1 MINLEDPLYGVLEES
16 QVGLDPLSGRPRIA
30 KEFMD
35 EMRRYMLADTGED
48 KAIKVDKLRSTVKEA
63 EADPRAQRSVL
74 RLEAAPV
81 VTSDLNK
88 GKGLVFDYREKS
100 QKKVSFDLNVN
111 PNKLMAGAF
120 KAFKPQVTLS
130 EPVLE
135 LGFFDD
141 SSEASVHNPFFDSST
156 VFRVGSHEP
165 GSSGTIRKSS
175 YVRRRPPKG
184 LRKKLSS
191 GLMVQQF
198 DDGEDRREGK
208 QEMGSRKRKKVVQE
222 MGGRSN
228 NKAQCL
234 KVWLG
239 YDRVYTVSP
248 DGLSGGLALFCK
260 KNMKMDRGSDHRPIW
275 LNFYANHEAFKGH
288 FRFDKKFLIQH
299 DVKKQ
304 ISIAWA
310 RNCNGR
316 HQSVSQ
322 RIRSCRNALSRWKKQ
337 SVYNSQD
344 KIRLLQ
350 ERLEWIQSRDYPCF
364 FMINIIKKDL
374 IKAYKEEELFW
385 KQKSRDKWM
394 IHGDRCSKFFHSSV
408 KTSRSRNLIDKLK
421 DKNGKDQWS
430 EGAKAEVAIDYFST
444 LFRSSNPRPYT
455 PVLESMVPKV
465 SDSMNEESRSPVR
478 YKRSFRWPLSLEIR
492 ASDKRH
498 YSQSG
503 NGQKTRVWID
513 KWIDDPVKGM
523 RAPWIK
529 NYFFDEMLR
538 CC

>member
-74 RLEAAPV
+74 RLEAAPM

-88 GKGLVFDYREKS
+88 GKGLVFDYSEKS

-141 SSEASVHNPFFDSST
+141 SSEASVQNPFFDSST
-156 VFRVGSHEP
+156 VFRVGSPEP
-165 GSSGTIRKSS
+165 RSSGTIKKSS

-184 LRKKLSS
+184 LRNKLSS
-191 GLMVQQF
+191 GMMVQQF

-234 KVWLG
+234 KAI
-239 YDRVYTVSP
+239 P
-248 DGLSGGLALFCK
+248 
-260 KNMKMDRGSDHRPIW
+260 
-275 LNFYANHEAFKGH
+275 
-288 FRFDKKFLIQH
+288 
-299 DVKKQ
+299 
-304 ISIAWA
+304 
-310 RNCNGR
+310 
-316 HQSVSQ
+316 
-322 RIRSCRNALSRWKKQ
+322 
-337 SVYNSQD
+337 
-344 KIRLLQ
+344 
-350 ERLEWIQSRDYPCF
+350 
-364 FMINIIKKDL
+364 
-374 IKAYKEEELFW
+374 
-385 KQKSRDKWM
+385 
-394 IHGDRCSKFFHSSV
+394 
-408 KTSRSRNLIDKLK
+408 
-421 DKNGKDQWS
+421 S
-430 EGAKAEVAIDYFST
+430 EG
-444 LFRSSNPRPYT
+444 
-455 PVLESMVPKV
+455 
-465 SDSMNEESRSPVR
+465 SPN
-478 YKRSFRWPLSLEIR
+478 
-492 ASDKRH
+492 A
-498 YSQSG
+498 Q
-503 NGQKTRVWID
+503 
-513 KWIDDPVKGM
+513 
-523 RAPWIK
+523 
-529 NYFFDEMLR
+529 
-538 CC
+538 